1 MTGTTPPKPWPGSP
15 PGPSRAGPVVE
26 AADEQAAMTVDVSH
40 FSELARGVL
49 VARGVRGGELSLTFV
64 DEDTISELNR
74 HHLGGEGPT
83 DVLAFPLDAP
93 TDAPAADGIPVLLGD
108 VVVCPAQAQRNAVAR
123 SVATDDELALLVV
136 HGVLHVLGM
145 DHAEPEE
152 AAQMQAAERDL
163 LARFHAPDAFWAVEH
178 AERAQVPRNLAGG
191 HRE

>member
-1 MTGTTPPKPWPGSP
+1 
-15 PGPSRAGPVVE
+15 
-26 AADEQAAMTVDVSH
+26 MTVDVSH

-64 DEDTISELNR
+64 DEDIISELNR

-93 TDAPAADGIPVLLGD
+93 TVGLAADGIPVLLGD

-163 LARFHAPDAFWAVEH
+163 LARFHAPDAFWAVEP

-191 HRE
+191 AS